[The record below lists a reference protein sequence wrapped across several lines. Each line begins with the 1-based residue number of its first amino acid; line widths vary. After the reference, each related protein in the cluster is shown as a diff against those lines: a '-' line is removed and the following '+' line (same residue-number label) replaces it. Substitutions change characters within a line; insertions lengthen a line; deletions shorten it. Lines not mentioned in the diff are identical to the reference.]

1 MPFIGNLNN
10 QGLTNASIISSSIA
24 YSDSGKIGK
33 CLSAGSLSTS
43 KNHLGYEGTIAF
55 WIYINPEGTCNTL
68 YGNNS
73 ISSGTDNR
81 KWSLF
86 LYSSDT
92 TNYPH
97 RNSLHSWGCM
107 KDNSMGT
114 NGDFVLNGVIPD
126 NTWTHVCVAHDR
138 SNQYIYI
145 NGALKSTVAWN
156 SSGTFTFDVR
166 TNLISGLSGHKINDY
181 RIYDHCLS
189 PFEVK
194 QISQGLVCH
203 YKLSNHY
210 EIGQKNKYSGSIA
223 EGSLSGSFTKTKLSD
238 ERGYNYKLTY
248 TGNGNNSWL
257 SMDTGSTFSFTIG
270 KKYYY
275 SCKVRC
281 HSANF
286 GFSLRAARSSN
297 DWVTSMTNVL
307 AKKDG
312 EWHEYYVSQTIN
324 ETYNRSG
331 STVTCNP
338 ILEFYSDNLSTADK
352 VYSADFDIKDIQVIE
367 SDCYMP
373 FIDNSMASNMVYD
386 CSGYGNNGTIQGNI
400 TWSSNTPKYSGS
412 YRFDG
417 TNYIKTNYSASMS
430 ELSCSFWVKPS
441 SQNGGYS
448 IIASNY
454 NNPPSGFWIAVNC
467 ENSGLWFYNGA
478 YVTGNSLLSND
489 VWYHGVFTYNKGI
502 GKWYLNGELVTTA
515 DISSK
520 GTSLTIS
527 SLSIGN
533 SYTGTAW
540 NTKFYGSISD
550 FRIYAT
556 CLSDEDV
563 KGLYQVS
570 ASVDK
575 SGILSCY
582 EFSDN
587 GNNEITKNGII
598 SFSDLYESDDIS
610 SVGIGKDIIQANKFI
625 EL

>member
-1 MPFIGNLNN
+1 MSLQIWLPLNGFIRN
-10 QGLTNASIISSSIA
+10 QGLDNATINFSNTT

-33 CLSAGSLSTS
+33 CLNGGTLYTEKNYLGLEGS
-43 KNHLGYEGTIAF
+43 IAF
-55 WIYINPEGTCNTL
+55 WIYITESGTCERL
-68 YGNNS
+68 YGNDS
-73 ISSGTDNR
+73 TGTGSNNR
-81 KWSLF
+81 KWSLY
-86 LYSSDT
+86 LYP
-92 TNYPH
+92 N

-107 KDNSMGT
+107 KDDAT
-114 NGDFVLNGVIPD
+114 YPNGDFTLSDVFPD
-126 NTWTHVCVAHDR
+126 NTWTHVCVTHDKT
-138 SNQYIYI
+138 NQYIYI
-145 NGALKSTVAWN
+145 NGSLRSTVAWN
-156 SSGTFTFDVR
+156 SSGTFTFDVQ
-166 TNLISGLSGHKINDY
+166 TNLISGLSGHQINDY

-189 PFEVK
+189 PLEVK

-203 YKLSNHY
+203 YKLSNQY
-210 EIGQKNKYSGSIA
+210 ETGQVNKYSGDVA
-223 EGSLSGSFTKTKLSD
+223 EGSLNMYGAFTKTKLEG
-238 ERGYNYKLTY
+238 ERGYNYKFSY
-248 TGNGNNSWL
+248 TGNGNDRWDAMNA
-257 SMDTGSTFSFTIG
+257 GSTFSFTSG

-281 HSANF
+281 HSNNF
-286 GFSLRAARSSN
+286 GLFLRASRSDN
-297 DWVTSMTNVL
+297 DWVTNMTNVL
-307 AKKDG
+307 NPDG
-312 EWHEYYVSQTIN
+312 EWHEYVVYQTIN
-324 ETYNRSG
+324 STYDRSG

-400 TWSSNTPKYSGS
+400 TWSSNTPRYNGS
-412 YRFDG
+412 YGFNE

-502 GKWYLNGELVTTA
+502 GKWYLNGELVTTS

-520 GTSLTIS
+520 GTSLIIS
-527 SLSIGN
+527 SLSRGN

-563 KGLYQVS
+563 KYLYQVS

-575 SGILSCY
+575 TGILAAY
-582 EFSDN
+582 EFV
-587 GNNEITKNGII
+587 E
-598 SFSDLYESDDIS
+598 E
-610 SVGIGKDIIQANKFI
+610 
-625 EL
+625 E